1 MILDE
6 IFARCK
12 ADLAQIKQQ
21 IPLAMIEQQ
30 AEQNAE
36 FKPRNP
42 QAVQNALR
50 KNAQKL
56 NIIAEVKKASPS
68 KGVIRADFAPLIIAT
83 NYAQNGAAAI
93 SVLTEKH
100 YFQGDLAYLSKISE
114 KLQNANLQRLQGVKN
129 AVNSQS
135 GQALQNAKNAPNLQ
149 ATQSPQRSIN
159 SQSTKDLPNAHDL
172 KQSSQRATIPLL
184 RKDFIFDEYQ
194 ILQSLANGAD
204 FILLIAK
211 MLEKKELLRL
221 SEFAKSLKLE
231 VLCEIHSE
239 EELEKAVFAGAQ
251 IIGVNH
257 RNLNDFSMDL
267 RLCQRLLPL
276 MPKDSITVAES
287 GLEDKKTM
295 LDLDALGVDAFLVGE
310 HLMRQ
315 SDEGRALRNL
325 TERT

>member
-114 KLQNANLQRLQGVKN
+114 KLSENSQAATSSPNLQNAN
-129 AVNSQS
+129 SQS
-135 GQALQNAKNAPNLQ
+135 ALNV
-149 ATQSPQRSIN
+149 
-159 SQSTKDLPNAHDL
+159 SQG
-172 KQSSQRATIPLL
+172 ATIPLL

-251 IIGVNH
+251 IIGINH

>member
-114 KLQNANLQRLQGVKN
+114 KLSENSQAATSSPNLQNAN
-129 AVNSQS
+129 SQS
-135 GQALQNAKNAPNLQ
+135 ALNV
-149 ATQSPQRSIN
+149 
-159 SQSTKDLPNAHDL
+159 SQG
-172 KQSSQRATIPLL
+172 ATIPLL

-276 MPKDSITVAES
+276 IPKDALIVAES